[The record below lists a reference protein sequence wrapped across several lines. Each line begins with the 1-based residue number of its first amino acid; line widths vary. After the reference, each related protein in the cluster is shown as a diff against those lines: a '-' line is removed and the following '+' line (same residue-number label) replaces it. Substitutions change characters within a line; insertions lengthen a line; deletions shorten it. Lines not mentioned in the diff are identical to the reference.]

1 MKVLSLIILF
11 FSFSFSFYSQNTL
24 WGTVQKGGLHNHG
37 FLYKTDSAGNNLV
50 VVHHFDSIHS
60 GKSPG
65 PLMQASNGKLYG
77 MTAMGG
83 HGVVQ
88 LVGGPTGFYYTMGG
102 TFFEYDPVIDSLRVL
117 THFKSTDPQWPTN
130 FCNPSPLKILE
141 ASPGVL
147 WAVLTL
153 TQNNNGLV
161 APLNEYVVSYNIS
174 TGSMTHVT
182 TVPSWYTPSRPSPQ
196 YTSITGVLRKAAD
209 GFVYGTTSGYSS
221 CATLSDA
228 SHGSIIRIDPATNA
242 FSYIKPFNCMAFD
255 DGWLPDG
262 NFEEVNG
269 KFYGRT
275 YYGGPNIVYP
285 TFLGYGLIY
294 EYDPVANTYTRKYDF
309 AGGAMGGNLNGYHV
323 KATNGKLYGT
333 TYRGS
338 TNVNDPYGSGVLY
351 EYDPASNAYTKKYDF
366 GAIAISIYDVGPYGA
381 LWLSAHSGKLYGTTQ
396 LGVFEYNIATN
407 QTRPAARFS
416 MANYYASATP
426 LIEIC
431 MKPTYLF
438 HAQVS
443 YSICAGSFFSYA
455 LQSGNSNTYI
465 WKHNGTIDASQ
476 TSGTLQF
483 NQINLADGGTWFC
496 EMTNACGTTNSQTIT
511 LTVNAAGGSLVTS
524 TITATGSTTICPG
537 SAITLSGNTN
547 GGTWSN
553 GSTAASIMAGG
564 PASYQVA
571 NTNACGLSFSNI
583 ITIDTI
589 PTPTRSV
596 ISFTST
602 GTMPTPYAS
611 ICQGDSTLA
620 FGNVNGAWNTG
631 ETTPS
636 IYVKDH
642 LPHYI
647 INANACT
654 AVYSGT
660 IQANVIPPVTPP
672 VITATGPLNICTGDS
687 VLLQTAGNN
696 NYNWYTNNGLFYSYV
711 SYGPKIYAKQ
721 SGDYYIQILSGCGP
735 VYSQS
740 VHVNANGTALG
751 PALIT
756 PLGSTVICQGSGVVL
771 QSNYASCTWNTG
783 ATTQTILAT
792 GAGPY
797 TVTNYN
803 SCSSVVSAPLTLS
816 VTPAPVI
823 SYIQTQNAV
832 CPTTGT
838 IVLAPGSPAGGTY
851 SGSGVNG
858 TIFDPILAGAGTHT
872 VMYTVQDA
880 STGCFGSAIQQ
891 ISVDYEPLI
900 TVAGPTLI
908 CQGSPTVL
916 FQTYIPYGTWNT
928 GTGGQV
934 LVANQAGSY
943 YISKT
948 NACGVSVTSNTIVI
962 TSKPTPTLSVSG
974 SATLCAGGS
983 TILTGSGAASY
994 TWNPGGGTQIVTVN
1008 PATTTVYTLTGLGA
1022 NGCYA
1027 TAMTTV
1033 NVNPA
1038 PALSVNNATICNG
1051 TSATLTA
1058 TGANTYSWSTAQTG
1072 ASVVVSPTVSTVY
1085 NVLGTSVSSCTN
1097 TATAVVYVNPAA
1109 VTPTVTQ
1116 AGNHLQSSLSVSYQW
1131 YLNGTIL
1138 NGATSQTYTPT
1149 QNGNYTVVITD
1160 MNGCKATSA
1169 IYIITDTGL
1178 ADSAGRSGAVD
1189 VYPNP
1194 TTGNFTVN
1202 TPFSKFQVQIVNAL
1216 GQVIQMESA
1225 SFSSE
1230 FSIGE
1235 NGLYLVHVIANDRV
1249 YIKKLVVSGK

>member
-1 MKVLSLIILF
+1 MKALPLLLLF
-11 FSFSFSFYSQNTL
+11 FSVNLSLYSQNTL

-37 FLYKTDSAGNNLV
+37 VLYKTDSIGNNLV

-77 MTAMGG
+77 MTAQGG

-88 LVGGPTGFYYTMGG
+88 LVGGPTGFYYTQGG
-102 TFFEYDPVIDSLRVL
+102 TLFEYDPVIDSLRVL
-117 THFKSTDPQWPTN
+117 THFNSTDPQWPTT
-130 FCNPSPLKILE
+130 FYNPSSLKLLE
-141 ASPGVL
+141 VSPGVL

-153 TQNNNGLV
+153 LQNNNAVV

-174 TGSMTHVT
+174 TGSLTHVT
-182 TVPSWYTPSRPSPQ
+182 TVPSWYTPSTPSPQ
-196 YTSITGVLRKAAD
+196 YTSITGVLYKAAD

-221 CATLSDA
+221 CATLQPLSN
-228 SHGSIIRIDPATNA
+228 GSIIRIDPGTNA
-242 FSYIKPFNCMAFD
+242 FSFIKPFDCLAYD
-255 DGWLPDG
+255 DGWVPDG
-262 NFEEVNG
+262 NLEEVNG

-275 YYGGPNIVYP
+275 NYGGPNIVYP

-351 EYDPASNAYTKKYDF
+351 EYDPATNAYAKKHDF
-366 GAIAISIYDVGPYGA
+366 GALAISISDVGPYGA
-381 LWLSAHSGKLYGTTQ
+381 LWLSAHSGKLYGTTA
-396 LGVFEYNIATN
+396 LGLFEYDIPTN

-416 MANYYASATP
+416 MAGYNASATP

-431 MKPTYLF
+431 MKPSYRF
-438 HAQVS
+438 HAQTS
-443 YSICAGSFFSYA
+443 YTVCSGSFFSYA
-455 LQSGNSNTYI
+455 LQSGNSDAYT

-483 NQINLADGGTWFC
+483 NQINLADGGTWVC
-496 EMTNACGTTNSQTIT
+496 EMTNACGTTHSPT
-511 LTVNAAGGSLVTS
+511 LTLQVNAAGTGVSTS
-524 TITATGSTTICPG
+524 TIAPGSTSICPG
-537 SAITLSGNTN
+537 SNITLTGNV
-547 GGTWSN
+547 GGTWN
-553 GSTAASIMAGG
+553 TGSTAASIVVSNPG
-564 PASYQVA
+564 SYQVS
-571 NTNACGLSFSNI
+571 NVNACGSTFSNI
-583 ITIDTI
+583 IAIDTI
-589 PTPTRSV
+589 PSPLRSS

-602 GTMPTPYAS
+602 STMPLLTKY
-611 ICQGDSTLA
+611 ICPGDSVLA
-620 FGNVNGAWNTG
+620 FGNVNGTWNTG
-631 ETTPS
+631 ETTPT
-636 IYVKDH
+636 IYVKDN
-642 LPHYI
+642 LPHYVV
-647 INANACT
+647 NSNACRSVNSAT
-654 AVYSGT
+654 VQVT
-660 IQANVIPPVTPP
+660 FITPP
-672 VITATGPLNICTGDS
+672 TPPTIAAAASVTLCTGDS
-687 VLLQTAGNN
+687 LLLDASGTA
-696 NYNWYTNNGLFYSYV
+696 NYNWYNNNGILFSHTG
-711 SYGPKIYAKQ
+711 YGNQIYAKQ
-721 SGDYYIQILSGCGP
+721 AGIYCIQIPTSCGP

-740 VHVNANGTALG
+740 VQVTINGIALDTAI
-751 PALIT
+751 IT
-756 PLGSTVICQGSGVVL
+756 PLSSTVICQGDGVVL

-803 SCSSVVSAPLTLS
+803 SCSNVTSAPMSIS

-823 SYIQTQNAV
+823 SFIQTQNTV

-838 IVLAPGSPAGGTY
+838 IVLAPGSPAGGSY
-851 SGSGVNG
+851 SGPGVTGN
-858 TIFDPILAGAGTHT
+858 IFNPVLAGAGTHT
-872 VMYTVQDA
+872 VTYTVQDA

-891 ISVDYEPLI
+891 ISVDNEPLI

-916 FQTYIPYGTWNT
+916 FQTYVPYGTWNT
-928 GTGGQV
+928 GTSGQV

-943 YISKT
+943 YITKT

-962 TSKPTPTLSVSG
+962 ASKPSPTLSVSG
-974 SATLCAGGS
+974 SVTLCAGGS
-983 TILTGSGAASY
+983 TILTGNGAASY
-994 TWNPGGGTQIVTVN
+994 TWNPGGATQLITAN
-1008 PATTTVYTLTGLGA
+1008 PTTTTVYTLTGLGA

-1038 PALSVNNATICNG
+1038 PAISVNNATICNG

-1116 AGNHLQSSLSVSYQW
+1116 AGNHLQSSPSVSYQW
-1131 YLNGTIL
+1131 YWNGSLL

-1160 MNGCKATSA
+1160 SNGCQATSA
-1169 IYIITDTGL
+1169 IYTITDTGL
-1178 ADSAGRSGAVD
+1178 GDSAGRSAVVD

-1194 TTGNFTVN
+1194 TTGSFTVN

-1216 GQVIQMESA
+1216 GQIILSENS
-1225 SFSSE
+1225 SFTSE
-1230 FSIGE
+1230 FNLE
-1235 NGLYLVHVIANDRV
+1235 KNGLYLIQVIANDRA

>member
-1 MKVLSLIILF
+1 MKALSLLLLF
-11 FSFSFSFYSQNTL
+11 FSFSLSFYSQNTL
-24 WGTVQKGGLHNHG
+24 WGTVQKGGQHNYG
-37 FLYKTDSAGNNLV
+37 FLYKTDSIGGNLI

-60 GKSPG
+60 GKNPG

-77 MTAMGG
+77 MTAQGG
-83 HGVVQ
+83 HGVVH
-88 LVGGPTGFYYTMGG
+88 LVGGPTGFYYTQGG
-102 TFFEYDPVIDSLRVL
+102 TFFEYDPVIDSLKVL
-117 THFKSTDPQWPTN
+117 THFNSTDPQWPTN
-130 FCNPSPLKILE
+130 FYNPSALKLLE
-141 ASPGVL
+141 AAPGIL

-153 TQNNNGLV
+153 RQNSNGLV
-161 APLNEYVVSYNIS
+161 APLNQYIVSYNIA
-174 TGSMTHVT
+174 TGSMAHVT
-182 TVPSWYTPSRPSPQ
+182 TVPSWYTPSRPNSQ

-221 CATLSDA
+221 CATLADA
-228 SHGSIIRIDPATNA
+228 SNGSIIRIDPATNA
-242 FSYIKPFNCMAFD
+242 FSYIKPFNCLAYD
-255 DGWLPDG
+255 DGWFPDG
-262 NFEEVNG
+262 NLEEVNG

-275 YYGGPNIVYP
+275 NYGGPNIAYP

-309 AGGAMGGNLNGYHV
+309 TGGAMGGNLNGYHI
-323 KATNGKLYGT
+323 KATNGKLYST

-366 GAIAISIYDVGPYGA
+366 GAVAISISDVGPYGA
-381 LWLSAHSGKLYGTTQ
+381 LWLSAHSGKLYGTTM
-396 LGVFEYNIATN
+396 LGLFEYNIATN

-416 MANYYASATP
+416 MAGYNASATP

-431 MKPTYLF
+431 MKPTYRF
-438 HAQVS
+438 NAQLS

-455 LQSGNSNTYI
+455 LQSGNADAYT

-483 NQINLADGGTWFC
+483 NQISLADAGTWVC
-496 EMTNACGTTNSQTIT
+496 DMTNACGTTHSPTIT
-511 LTVNAAGGSLVTS
+511 LQVNAVGTGVNTS
-524 TITATGSTTICPG
+524 TIAAASTSICPG
-537 SAITLSGNTN
+537 SNMTLTGNV
-547 GGTWSN
+547 GGTWN
-553 GSTAASIMAGG
+553 TGSTAASIVVSNPGT
-564 PASYQVA
+564 YQVSNA
-571 NTNACGLSFSNI
+571 NACGNTFSNI

-589 PTPTRSV
+589 PTPLTSS

-602 GTMPTPYAS
+602 GTMPLLS
-611 ICQGDSTLA
+611 KFICPGDSVLA
-620 FGNVNGAWNTG
+620 FGNANGTWNTG

-636 IYVKDH
+636 IYVKDN
-642 LPHYI
+642 LPHYV
-647 INANACT
+647 INSNACRSVNSAT
-654 AVYSGT
+654 VQVT
-660 IQANVIPPVTPP
+660 FVTPP
-672 VITATGPLNICTGDS
+672 TPPTIAAAASVTLCTGDS
-687 VLLQTAGNN
+687 LLLDASGTA
-696 NYNWYTNNGLFYSYV
+696 NYNWYNNNGIFISYV
-711 SYGPKIYAKQ
+711 DYVNRFYAKQ
-721 SGDYYIQILSGCGP
+721 PGSYYIEIPAFCGP

-740 VHVNANGTALG
+740 IHVTINGIALDTAI
-751 PALIT
+751 IT
-756 PLGSTVICQGSGVVL
+756 PLSSTVICQGSGVVL

-783 ATTQTILAT
+783 ATTQTIFAT

-823 SYIQTQNAV
+823 SFIQTQNAI

-838 IVLAPGSPAGGTY
+838 IVLAPGSPAGGSY
-851 SGSGVNG
+851 SGAGVNG
-858 TIFDPILAGAGTHT
+858 NIFDPLLAGAGTHT

-880 STGCFGSAIQQ
+880 ATGCFGSAIQQ

-928 GTGGQV
+928 GAGGQV
-934 LVANQAGSY
+934 FIANQAGSY

-948 NACGVSVTSNTIVI
+948 NACGVSVTSNTIII
-962 TSKPTPTLSVSG
+962 TSKPSPTLSVSG
-974 SATLCAGGS
+974 PVTMCAGSS
-983 TILTGSGAASY
+983 TVLSGSGAASY
-994 TWNPGGGTQIVTVN
+994 TWNPGGGTQNFSVN

-1038 PALSVNNATICNG
+1038 PVLSVNNATICNG

-1085 NVLGTSVSSCTN
+1085 NVLGTSVNSCTN
-1097 TATAVVYVNPAA
+1097 MATAVVYVNPAA
-1109 VTPTVTQ
+1109 VIPTVTQ
-1116 AGNHLQSSLSVSYQW
+1116 AGNHLQSSPSVSYQW
-1131 YLNGTIL
+1131 YVNGTIL
-1138 NGATSQTYTPT
+1138 NAANSQSYTPT

-1160 MNGCKATSA
+1160 INGCKATSA
-1169 IYIITDTGL
+1169 IYTITDTGL
-1178 ADSAGRSGAVD
+1178 ADSAGKSGLVD

-1194 TTGNFTVN
+1194 TTGSFTVN

-1216 GQVIQMESA
+1216 GQIIQTENG

-1235 NGLYLVHVIANDRV
+1235 NGLYLIQVIANDRL